1 MPTPFMHLHI
11 AELIRAQVGENGRLA
26 AALSASW
33 SAFYLGSVAPDCQEI
48 AGISREATHFYGLPP
63 ESGNLAYPHMLAQY
77 PQLADG
83 RALPPE
89 QAMFVAAYSVHLM
102 YDLIWF
108 REVLLP
114 YFVNAPQ
121 WTEAFAERRMVHQ
134 ILLTYL
140 DKLAYESLPETAVTT
155 LAAAQ
160 PRQWLPFISDEALCQ
175 WQTGLVAQ
183 LEPAGELETINVYA
197 GRLGIT
203 PAEFAANL
211 DSPAWMEA
219 HVFGNV
225 PVPQIQQRL
234 ETAVTDAIDLICHYL
249 IINC

>member
-1 MPTPFMHLHI
+1 MHLHI
-11 AELIRAQVGENGRLA
+11 AELIRAKVGENGRLA
-26 AALSASW
+26 SALSASW
-33 SAFYLGSVAPDCQEI
+33 PAFYLGSVAPDCQEL

-63 ESGNLAYPHMLAQY
+63 EPGNLAYPRMLAQY

-83 RALPPE
+83 AVLPPE
-89 QAMFVAAYSVHLM
+89 QATFVAAYSVHLM

-121 WTEAFAERRMVHQ
+121 WTEAFEERRMVHQ

-155 LAAAQ
+155 LSAAV
-160 PRQWLPFISDEALCQ
+160 PNHWLPFASDEVLCQ
-175 WQTGLVAQ
+175 WQKGLVAQ

-211 DSPAWMEA
+211 DSPEWMDA
-219 HVFGNV
+219 HVFSNV
-225 PVPQIQQRL
+225 PVMEIQQKL
-234 ETAVTDAIDLICHYL
+234 ETAVIDSIALISHYL
-249 IINC
+249 HIV